1 MFSAK
6 VLGGITALIIAV
18 AVGAIFILLPDSGAS
33 QLMRKAFHLGWPGGL
48 VIVIL
53 MLYFQFGRKNDPR
66 RGELVFKSV
75 IGLLGYS
82 MLFIAIANYAMNFND
97 ESPGVPGEPRFLP
110 VSLVMFTVS
119 CFMMAMYF
127 KGVRVL
133 LQIGGFMFFVAACL
147 AGFGNWLPQVK
158 ADPPPAEGK
167 TPDVRQMSVQERA
180 DLGEKI
186 IFGAVGASGTQ
197 GAIGKGQCPLGQGF
211 QKGFLS
217 ERAPNLVRIPTR
229 ALERLKDP
237 RYSQADPSK
246 RDTVQ
251 KEACPGCGTAKSAAE
266 YIAESH
272 ACPNCYVVAGFGVK
286 GSNDRE
292 SPMPA
297 IHKPPIALSF
307 DELIAV
313 DTWLFAR
320 EGIEPPTPEEIEN
333 AYKKFIPEADR
344 PKPAGAPGAAPAGP
358 APGAP
363 VVTGDEPVNEIFIKA
378 LCFACHTIPGIQ
390 GMVWHAK
397 HSALMKISLTGSSPV
412 TTGAPGAGPA
422 GAAPG
427 APAGFGRS
435 ASGMNFL
442 YAFSISSGVGGS
454 IPSRA
459 NSHVSTAIN
468 SSKDSAIGGLW
479 IAGMG
484 LSRSFD
490 PFTPKPATT

>member
-1 MFSAK
+1 MFTGK
-6 VLGGITALIIAV
+6 VLGGVTAAIIF
-18 AVGAIFILLPDSGAS
+18 GAIGTIFYFLPESGAA

-66 RGELVFKSV
+66 QGELVFKSV

-97 ESPGVPGEPRFLP
+97 ESPGVPGEPRFL
-110 VSLVMFTVS
+110 
-119 CFMMAMYF
+119 
-127 KGVRVL
+127 R
-133 LQIGGFMFFVAACL
+133 
-147 AGFGNWLPQVK
+147 
-158 ADPPPAEGK
+158 
-167 TPDVRQMSVQERA
+167 
-180 DLGEKI
+180 
-186 IFGAVGASGTQ
+186 
-197 GAIGKGQCPLGQGF
+197 
-211 QKGFLS
+211 
-217 ERAPNLVRIPTR
+217 ERAPTLFGISTR

-251 KEACPGCGTAKSAAE
+251 KEACPGCGTAQTAAE

-297 IHKPPIALSF
+297 IHKPPIALNF
-307 DELIAV
+307 DEFIAV

-320 EGIEPPTPEEIEN
+320 EGIDPPTPEDIEN

-358 APGAP
+358 VPGAP

-390 GMVWHAK
+390 GAV
-397 HSALMKISLTGSSPV
+397 GV
-412 TTGAPGAGPA
+412 VGP
-422 GAAPG
+422 
-427 APAGFGRS
+427 
-435 ASGMNFL
+435 
-442 YAFSISSGVGGS
+442 
-454 IPSRA
+454 
-459 NSHVSTAIN
+459 
-468 SSKDSAIGGLW
+468 
-479 IAGMG
+479 
-484 LSRSFD
+484 
-490 PFTPKPATT
+490 

>member
-1 MFSAK
+1 MFTGK
-6 VLGGITALIIAV
+6 VLGGVTAAV
-18 AVGAIFILLPDSGAS
+18 IFGAIGTIFYFLPESGAA

-66 RGELVFKSV
+66 QGELVFKGV

-158 ADPPPAEGK
+158 ADPPPVEEK
-167 TPDVRQMSVQERA
+167 TADVRQMSVQERA

-197 GAIGKGQCPLGQGF
+197 GAIGEGQCPLCHGF

-217 ERAPNLVRIPTR
+217 ERAPNLFGIPTR

-237 RYSQADPSK
+237 KYSQADPNK
-246 RDTVQ
+246 RDTIQ
-251 KEACPGCGTAKSAAE
+251 KEACPGCGTAQTAVG
-266 YIAESH
+266 YVAESH

-286 GSNDRE
+286 GANDKE

-297 IHKPPIALSF
+297 IHRPPIGLTI

-320 EGIEPPTPEEIEN
+320 EGGEPPPPDEIEK
-333 AYKKFIPEADR
+333 AYFKFIPEKDR
-344 PKPAGAPGAAPAGP
+344 AKPAGAPGAPGAPVA
-358 APGAP
+358 GAP
-363 VVTGDEPVNEIFIKA
+363 VVTGDEPVNEIFTKA
-378 LCFACHTIPGIQ
+378 LCFACHTIPGI
-390 GMVWHAK
+390 
-397 HSALMKISLTGSSPV
+397 
-412 TTGAPGAGPA
+412 PGAVGAVGPKLVEKTNA
-422 GAAPG
+422 PTRLKDPNYKGNATTVREYIMESILTPSMYVVKPYPDNIMPKDFGKKLNAA
-427 APAGFGRS
+427 
-435 ASGMNFL
+435 
-442 YAFSISSGVGGS
+442 
-454 IPSRA
+454 
-459 NSHVSTAIN
+459 AIN
-468 SSKDSAIGGLW
+468 KI
-479 IAGMG
+479 INY
-484 LSRSFD
+484 LSQLEEGK
-490 PFTPKPATT
+490 PPPKIE

>member
-1 MFSAK
+1 MVSAK
-6 VLGGITALIIAV
+6 VLGGITPLIIAV

-158 ADPPPAEGK
+158 ADPPPVEEK
-167 TPDVRQMSVQERA
+167 TADVRQMSVQERA

-197 GAIGKGQCPLGQGF
+197 GAIGKGQCPLCHGF
-211 QKGFLS
+211 Q
-217 ERAPNLVRIPTR
+217 
-229 ALERLKDP
+229 
-237 RYSQADPSK
+237 
-246 RDTVQ
+246 
-251 KEACPGCGTAKSAAE
+251 
-266 YIAESH
+266 
-272 ACPNCYVVAGFGVK
+272 
-286 GSNDRE
+286 
-292 SPMPA
+292 
-297 IHKPPIALSF
+297 KPPIALSL

-390 GMVWHAK
+390 GAVGVVGPKLVEKTNAPNRLK
-397 HSALMKISLTGSSPV
+397 DPNYKGNA
-412 TTGAPGAGPA
+412 TTVREYIMESIITPSKYVVPGFPDNIMPKDFGKKLN
-422 GAAPG
+422 AA
-427 APAGFGRS
+427 
-435 ASGMNFL
+435 
-442 YAFSISSGVGGS
+442 
-454 IPSRA
+454 
-459 NSHVSTAIN
+459 AIN
-468 SSKDSAIGGLW
+468 KI
-479 IAGMG
+479 INY
-484 LSRSFD
+484 LSQLEEGKA
-490 PFTPKPATT
+490 PPKIE

>member
-1 MFSAK
+1 MFTGKA
-6 VLGGITALIIAV
+6 LGGVTAAV
-18 AVGAIFILLPDSGAS
+18 IFGAIGTIFYFLPESGAA

-48 VIVIL
+48 LIVAL

-66 RGELVFKSV
+66 RRELVFKSV
-75 IGLLGYS
+75 IGLFGYS

-158 ADPPPAEGK
+158 ADPPPVEEK
-167 TPDVRQMSVQERA
+167 TADVRQMSVQERA

-197 GAIGKGQCPLGQGF
+197 GAIGKGQCPLCHGF

-217 ERAPNLVRIPTR
+217 ERAPNLFGIPTR

-237 RYSQADPSK
+237 KYSEADPNK

-251 KEACPGCGTAKSAAE
+251 KEACPGRGTAQTAVE

-286 GSNDRE
+286 GTNDKE

-297 IHKPPIALSF
+297 IHKPPIGLTI

-313 DTWLFAR
+313 DTWLFASS
-320 EGIEPPTPEEIEN
+320 GEPPPADEIEK
-333 AYKKFIPEADR
+333 AYFKFIPEKDR
-344 PKPAGAPGAAPAGP
+344 AKPAGAPGAPGAPVA
-358 APGAP
+358 GAP
-363 VVTGDEPVNEIFIKA
+363 VVTGDEPVNEIFTKA
-378 LCFACHTIPGIQ
+378 LCFACHTIPGI
-390 GMVWHAK
+390 
-397 HSALMKISLTGSSPV
+397 
-412 TTGAPGAGPA
+412 PGAVGAVGPKLVEKTNA
-422 GAAPG
+422 PTRLKDPNYKGNATTVREYIMESILTPSMYVVKPYPDNIMPKDFGKKLNAA
-427 APAGFGRS
+427 
-435 ASGMNFL
+435 
-442 YAFSISSGVGGS
+442 
-454 IPSRA
+454 
-459 NSHVSTAIN
+459 AIN
-468 SSKDSAIGGLW
+468 KIINYLSQLEEGKAPPKIG
-479 IAGMG
+479 
-484 LSRSFD
+484 
-490 PFTPKPATT
+490 

>member
-1 MFSAK
+1 MFNTK
-6 VLGGITALIIAV
+6 VLGGITAVTIA
-18 AVGAIFILLPDSGAS
+18 AIVTVVFWLLPDSGAV
-33 QLMRKAFHLGWPGGL
+33 QLMRKAFSIGWPGGV
-48 VIVIL
+48 VIVAL
-53 MLYFQFGRKNDPR
+53 LLYFQFGRTKDPR
-66 RGELVFKSV
+66 QNELVFKSI
-75 IGLLGYS
+75 IGLLGYA
-82 MLFIAIANYAMNFND
+82 MLFIAVANYATNFND
-97 ESPGVPGEPRFLP
+97 ESQGAPGEPRFLP
-110 VSLVMFTVS
+110 VSLVMFTVA
-119 CFMMAMYF
+119 CFTMAMYF

-133 LQIGGFMFFVAACL
+133 LQIGGFMFFVAAGL

-158 ADPPPAEGK
+158 ADPPPVEAEGGK
-167 TPDVRQMSVQERA
+167 NVKEMSVQDRA
-180 DLGEKI
+180 DMGEKI

-197 GAIGKGQCPLGQGF
+197 GAIGKGQCPLCHGF

-217 ERAPNLVRIPTR
+217 ERAPNLFGVPTR

-246 RDTVQ
+246 RDTVH
-251 KEACPGCGTAKSAAE
+251 KEACPGCGTAQSAAE
-266 YIAESH
+266 YVAESH

-390 GMVWHAK
+390 GAV
-397 HSALMKISLTGSSPV
+397 
-412 TTGAPGAGPA
+412 
-422 GAAPG
+422 
-427 APAGFGRS
+427 
-435 ASGMNFL
+435 
-442 YAFSISSGVGGS
+442 GV
-454 IPSRA
+454 
-459 NSHVSTAIN
+459 V
-468 SSKDSAIGGLW
+468 
-479 IAGMG
+479 
-484 LSRSFD
+484 
-490 PFTPKPATT
+490 

>member
-6 VLGGITALIIAV
+6 VLGGITALNIAV

-133 LQIGGFMFFVAACL
+133 LRICGFMFFVAACL

-158 ADPPPAEGK
+158 ADPPPLEAEGGK
-167 TPDVRQMSVQERA
+167 NVKEMSAADRA
-180 DLGEKI
+180 EFGEKL
-186 IFGAVGASGTQ
+186 IFGAIGASGTQ
-197 GAIGKGQCPLGQGF
+197 GAIGKGQCPLCHGF

-217 ERAPNLVRIPTR
+217 ERAPNLFGVPTR
-229 ALERLKDP
+229 ALERLTDP
-237 RYSQADPSK
+237 KYSQKDPSK

-251 KEACPGCGTAKSAAE
+251 KDECPGSGTAETAVE

-286 GSNDRE
+286 GTNDKE

-297 IHKPPIALSF
+297 IHKPPIGLTI

-320 EGIEPPTPEEIEN
+320 EGGEPPPADEIEK
-333 AYKKFIPEADR
+333 AYFKFIPEKDR
-344 PKPAGAPGAAPAGP
+344 AKPAGAPGAPGAPVA
-358 APGAP
+358 GAP
-363 VVTGDEPVNEIFIKA
+363 VVTGDEPVNEIFTKA
-378 LCFACHTIPGIQ
+378 LCFACHTIPGI
-390 GMVWHAK
+390 
-397 HSALMKISLTGSSPV
+397 
-412 TTGAPGAGPA
+412 PGAVGAVGPKLVEKTNA
-422 GAAPG
+422 PTRLKDPNYKGNATTVREYIMESIITPSKYVVPPFPDKIMPKDFGKKLNAA
-427 APAGFGRS
+427 
-435 ASGMNFL
+435 
-442 YAFSISSGVGGS
+442 
-454 IPSRA
+454 
-459 NSHVSTAIN
+459 AIN
-468 SSKDSAIGGLW
+468 KI
-479 IAGMG
+479 INY
-484 LSRSFD
+484 LSQLEEGKA
-490 PFTPKPATT
+490 PPKIE

>member
-1 MFSAK
+1 MFTGK
-6 VLGGITALIIAV
+6 VLGGVTAAV
-18 AVGAIFILLPDSGAS
+18 IFGAIGTIFYFLPESGAA
-33 QLMRKAFHLGWPGGL
+33 QLMRKALSLGWPGGL

-75 IGLLGYS
+75 IGLFGYA

-158 ADPPPAEGK
+158 ADPPPAEEK
-167 TPDVRQMSVQERA
+167 TADVRQMSVQERA

-197 GAIGKGQCPLGQGF
+197 GAIGKGQCPLCHGF

-217 ERAPNLVRIPTR
+217 ERAPNLFGIPTR

-251 KEACPGCGTAKSAAE
+251 KEACPGCGTAQTAAE

-272 ACPNCYVVAGFGVK
+272 ACPNCYVVVGFGVK
-286 GSNDRE
+286 GTNDKE

-297 IHKPPIALSF
+297 IHKPPIALSL

-320 EGIEPPTPEEIEN
+320 EGTEPPTPEEIEN
-333 AYKKFIPEADR
+333 AYKKFIPESDR
-344 PKPAGAPGAAPAGP
+344 PKPAGAPGGAPAGP

-378 LCFACHTIPGIQ
+378 LCFACHTIPGIP
-390 GMVWHAK
+390 MAV
-397 HSALMKISLTGSSPV
+397 
-412 TTGAPGAGPA
+412 GAVGPKLVEKTN
-422 GAAPG
+422 APK
-427 APAGFGRS
+427 R
-435 ASGMNFL
+435 L
-442 YAFSISSGVGGS
+442 
-454 IPSRA
+454 
-459 NSHVSTAIN
+459 
-468 SSKDSAIGGLW
+468 KDPDYKG
-479 IAGMG
+479 
-484 LSRSFD
+484 
-490 PFTPKPATT
+490 KATTVREYIMESILTPSMYLAKQDNGKPFPDNVMPKDFGKKLNAAALNKVINYLSQLEEGKAPPKIE